1 MARDIPGDL
10 EDAGSLGS
18 EDLAALIVD
27 ALVIAG
33 IVGKGDAARAI
44 EIATEEI
51 EVRKA
56 SATADGLRILRP
68 DGD

>member
-1 MARDIPGDL
+1 MMTNTPGNRNADSADRL
-10 EDAGSLGS
+10 SS

-27 ALVIAG
+27 ALLQAK
-33 IVGKGDAARAI
+33 IVKQEDVQRAV

-56 SATADGLRILRP
+56 L
-68 DGD
+68 GDY